1 MDDTNI
7 KTLDDI
13 LTEPDKS
20 QTANNNESKPKGKPG
35 PKPKPKTEEPIKKV
49 ESKSEKVN
57 NVIVTPKEVT
67 ISTQSKISFESCK
80 HITARIILY
89 VSPSMGRIIAR
100 TSGVFHYAG
109 EHTDNMIKV
118 NKVIKGKGLVTGW
131 IHISD
136 YK

>member
-1 MDDTNI
+1 MEDTNI

-13 LTEPDKS
+13 LPEQDKT
-20 QTANNNESKPKGKPG
+20 QTNTSEVKPKGKPG
-35 PKPKPKTEEPIKKV
+35 PKPKLKLDEKDKKA
-49 ESKSEKVN
+49 ESESQKADSLPVTSEVATTSVKSE
-57 NVIVTPKEVT
+57 
-67 ISTQSKISFESCK
+67 ISFESCK
-80 HITARIILY
+80 HITERIILY
-89 VSPSMGRIIAR
+89 VSPNMGRIITR

-131 IHISD
+131 IRISD